1 MHRQV
6 VIATRGSKLAL
17 AQAEL
22 VARELTQ
29 ANPGLLVDL
38 KIIKTKGDKILDV
51 PLAKVGGKGLFV
63 KEIEEALIDGRADL
77 AVHSMKDMPAE
88 LPQGLILGAVTE
100 RENPADVL
108 VLARSGSLNSLPQ
121 GARVGTSSLRRA
133 AQLLAVRPDFSIVSI
148 RGNVQTRLKKLT
160 ELNLDAVVLAS
171 AGLRRLGLGRD
182 MNLEELGPDELLPAV
197 GQGALGIE
205 IRENDELVRE
215 LVSKL
220 NHPETAYA
228 VQAERAFL
236 ARLEGGCQVPIAG
249 YAQIKANQ
257 LHLKGLVASL
267 DGTRVI
273 IARAAGPREKA
284 ADLGEKVGLEV
295 LDQGGAEILRE
306 VYAPSGEEMGKV
318 YLVGAGP
325 GDPELLT
332 RKGARCLAEAQVV
345 VYDFLANPELLALAP
360 LDAEKIYVGKKGGD
374 HTMSQENI
382 NELLVNLALKGLVVT
397 RLKGGDPY
405 VFGRGGEEAS
415 ALYHK
420 NVPFEVVP
428 GITSAISAPSYAGI
442 PVTDRRCST
451 EVAFVT
457 GHEDPSKP
465 DSTINWSALA
475 GMGTLVFLMG
485 VKNLPMICDRL
496 MENGKPANTPCA
508 IVRWGTTP
516 KQVTL
521 TGTLADLPEK
531 VQKAGLRPP
540 AVTIV
545 GDVAGLRD
553 ELLWYEKLPLF
564 GRRIMVT
571 RARGQASKLTK
582 ALGKLGAEILET
594 PTIAIKPPSD
604 PRPLRHAVLQ
614 LHKYDWLVFTSPNG
628 VTAFAHA
635 LAASGKDARDLAGLK
650 LATIGPATGKA
661 LSVIGVK
668 PDLVAKTFVAEGLLE
683 SMSEY
688 DLQDARVLL
697 PRALKA
703 RELLPET
710 LRSQG
715 AHVDVVCAYETVA
728 PEGVREEVI
737 QALDQGLD
745 AVTFTASSTV
755 SNLMKLLSDQEKERF
770 ASLTREDKLK
780 VAAIGPITAGTAE
793 EYGLKVHFMP
803 QAYTIDDLVK
813 AVKDGFSEK

>member
-1 MHRQV
+1 V

-22 VARELTQ
+22 VARELKQ
-29 ANPGLLVDL
+29 ANPGLSVEL

-88 LPQGLILGAVTE
+88 LPNGLILGAVTK

-108 VLARSGSLNSLPQ
+108 VLARSGSFKSLPR

-133 AQLLAVRPDFSIVSI
+133 AQLLAARPDLEIISI
-148 RGNVQTRLKKLT
+148 RGNVQTRLKKLA

-182 MNLEELGPDELLPAV
+182 MNLVELQPDELLPAV

-205 IRENDELVRE
+205 IREDDDLLKD

-220 NHPETAYA
+220 NHPETACA
-228 VQAERAFL
+228 VKAERAFL

-249 YAQIKANQ
+249 FAQTKGRDVQIR
-257 LHLKGLVASL
+257 GLVASL
-267 DGTRVI
+267 DGTRLI
-273 IARAAGPREKA
+273 SARACGPRERA
-284 ADLGEKVGLEV
+284 ADLGVEVALEV
-295 LDQGGAEILRE
+295 LDQGGAEILQE
-306 VYAPSGEEMGKV
+306 VYAPSEDNIGKV

-360 LDAEKIYVGKKGGD
+360 MDAEKIYVGKKGGD
-374 HTMSQENI
+374 HTMTQENI
-382 NELLVNLALKGLVVT
+382 NELLVNLALKGLLVV

-415 ALYHK
+415 ALYNN

-457 GHEDPSKP
+457 GHEDPTKP
-465 DSTINWSALA
+465 GSTINWPALA

-485 VKNLPMICDRL
+485 VKNLPMICKRL
-496 MENGKPANTPCA
+496 MENGKSADTPCA

-521 TGTLADLPEK
+521 TGTLGDLPEK
-531 VQKAGLRPP
+531 VQKQGLKPP
-540 AVTIV
+540 AVTVV
-545 GDVAGLRD
+545 GEVAALRD
-553 ELLWYEKLPLF
+553 ELSWYEKLPLF

-571 RARGQASKLTK
+571 RARGQASKLTR
-582 ALGKLGAEILET
+582 ALANLGAEILET
-594 PTIAIKPPSD
+594 PTISIKSPAD
-604 PRPLRHAVLQ
+604 PRPLRQAVGQ

-628 VTAFAHA
+628 VSSFAHA
-635 LAASGKDARDLAGLK
+635 LAASGRDARVLAGLK

-661 LSVIGVK
+661 LSVLGVK
-668 PDLVAKTFVAEGLLE
+668 PDLVAKTFVAEGLLQ

-688 DLQDARVLL
+688 DLKDARILL

-703 RELLPET
+703 REILPET

-715 AHVDVVCAYETVA
+715 AQVDVVCAYETVA
-728 PEGVREEVI
+728 PEGVCEEVI
-737 QALDQGLD
+737 KNLDQGLD

-755 SNLMKLLSDQEKERF
+755 SNLMKLLPDQERERF
-770 ASLTREDKLK
+770 AALTREDKVK
-780 VAAIGPITAGTAE
+780 VAAIGPITARTAE
-793 EYGLKVHFMP
+793 EFGVKVHFMP
-803 QAYTIDDLVK
+803 QAYTIEDLVW
-813 AVKDGFSEK
+813 AIKDGFSAK